1 MILIAL
7 FVFAIFGR
15 YFKLSRK
22 LLCKRQL
29 HSCKDRRLVCNS
41 YMFFL
46 YVTMV
51 IWAFFIICCIFVH

>member
-1 MILIAL
+1 DIAI

-41 YMFFL
+41 YMLFCMLQWLFGHFPLFVVYL
-46 YVTMV
+46 Y
-51 IWAFFIICCIFVH
+51 